1 MGPLII
7 ISGPAGSG
15 KTTVVAELLKVSRL
29 PLRRAITATT
39 RSPRKGEIDGRD
51 YHFWT
56 LERFRSEIAAGGLL
70 EYALVHERDYYGTPR
85 SEVEPHRQQGEGVLL
100 VIDVQGAEQVRRLYP
115 DCLSIF
121 LRIPEDRYEE
131 RLRERGD
138 DPASITRRM
147 ASAPLELDR
156 ASEYNVQLMNDQ
168 LSDTVSQLQTVI
180 AGLFGRANGDSECSK
195 I

>member
-39 RSPRKGEIDGRD
+39 RAPRKGEVDGRD
-51 YHFWT
+51 YHFWA
-56 LERFRSEIAAGGLL
+56 LDRFLAEIAAGGLL
-70 EYALVHERDYYGTPR
+70 EHAMVHERDYYGTPR
-85 SEVEPHRQQGEGVLL
+85 SEVELYRQQGVGVLL

-115 DCLSIF
+115 DCFSIF

-138 DPASITRRM
+138 DSASIARRM
-147 ASAPLELDR
+147 HSAPLELER
-156 ASEYNVQLMNDQ
+156 AGEYNAQVMNDQ
-168 LSDTVSQLQTVI
+168 LSDTVSQLQAII
-180 AGLFGRANGDSECSK
+180 AGLFPRANGGSECSK